1 MKYSIG
7 IDIGTDYG
15 KMYSLWRGCTGRSRS
30 WKRVQDTAS
39 EGIMGTTESGRLVEG
54 RRRVHKVYSHREQ
67 DCPRRY

>member
-7 IDIGTDYG
+7 IDIGTTTVKCILFG
-15 KMYSLWRGCTGRSRS
+15 EGVQVRS

-67 DCPRRY
+67 GCPRRY